1 MNLVSSQSYYSVVTS
16 HRVTLGYPGGDKYS
30 HTSVLVRF
38 RTCQILYLSQ
48 FDRKKNVSTLGACS
62 ELITLA
68 RTCMSHDVA
77 LQETMFHCSVLSS
90 FHARHKF
97 RINEEDGGP
106 TVLENVVS
114 M

>member
-48 FDRKKNVSTLGACS
+48 FDGKKMFQHSA
-62 ELITLA
+62 LA
-68 RTCMSHDVA
+68 RNSSH
-77 LQETMFHCSVLSS
+77 L
-90 FHARHKF
+90 
-97 RINEEDGGP
+97 
-106 TVLENVVS
+106 LERV
-114 M
+114 